1 MTTSLICRKKAPH
14 TIRSAAGLA
23 FSITGLIMILSA
35 PVVVYAQNAPMGGS
49 PSGQSSQAPS
59 GQYKRGET
67 PTGQEYGVIKKGE
80 PHKSDPAG
88 KKSDRSGHQ
97 HQTNPNAKPGGGI
110 VDRDKRE
117 THEGSG
123 PDPLGRY

>member
-1 MTTSLICRKKAPH
+1 MTTS
-14 TIRSAAGLA
+14 
-23 FSITGLIMILSA
+23 SITKKIASHTVSFAVALAISIAGLIMVLSA
-35 PVVVYAQNAPMGGS
+35 PLVHAQSATMGD
-49 PSGQSSQAPS
+49 SSQAPS

-80 PHKSDPAG
+80 PHKSDTGG
-88 KKSDRSGHQ
+88 KKSDQADHK
-97 HQTNPNAKPGGGI
+97 HHTKPNTKPGGGI

-123 PDPLGRY
+123 PDPVGRY

>member
-1 MTTSLICRKKAPH
+1 MTTSLICRKKVPH
-14 TIRSAAGLA
+14 TVPSAAGLA
-23 FSITGLIMILSA
+23 FSIAGLIMVLSA
-35 PVVVYAQNAPMGGS
+35 PVVYAQSAPMGDS
-49 PSGQSSQAPS
+49 PSGPSGQAPS

-80 PHKSDPAG
+80 PHKSDTAG
-88 KKSDRSGHQ
+88 KKSDRSDHQ
-97 HQTNPNAKPGGGI
+97 HQTNPNAKPGGGL

>member
-1 MTTSLICRKKAPH
+1 MTTSSISRKIATH
-14 TIRSAAGLA
+14 TVPSAVGLTISIAGL
-23 FSITGLIMILSA
+23 ITVLSA
-35 PVVVYAQNAPMGGS
+35 PVVYAQSAPTGDSGS
-49 PSGQSSQAPS
+49 GQAPS

-80 PHKSDPAG
+80 PHKGDAAG
-88 KKSDRSGHQ
+88 KKSDRSDHK
-97 HQTNPNAKPGGGI
+97 HQTNRNAKPAGGV

-123 PDPLGRY
+123 PDPFGRY

>member
-1 MTTSLICRKKAPH
+1 VTTSSISRKIASH
-14 TIRSAAGLA
+14 TIPSAVGLTI
-23 FSITGLIMILSA
+23 SIAGLIMVLAA
-35 PVVVYAQNAPMGGS
+35 PVVYAQSAPMGDS
-49 PSGQSSQAPS
+49 SSGQAPS
-59 GQYKRGET
+59 GEYKRGET